1 MPLDSCPCPLADN
14 TCANHCP
21 ASAPPRYYAAYHS
34 QPRPSMSAPKSV
46 EQIVTEASN
55 FDHAANIPLNMALR
69 TAQNMT
75 SQANDYERDGNLQD
89 AYLFLY
95 RHADFFFT
103 HISKHPDA
111 KKPDFKPQMARARDD
126 VKADLSRMEALK
138 PDITKRY
145 QKYQDLV
152 KRRTDSKS
160 HREPAPA
167 PEDSL
172 VLSAGEHK
180 DIALQLA
187 NRELRRR
194 RKDPRDDNSVMDD
207 LSRGIQHLGRRI
219 DAPRQSRQSHSSSQ
233 ASSAYHYPA
242 VPSTHGSV
250 PQSSASLAP
259 SRPPKNHLS
268 TYGAPPPLPSKTGQ
282 SAPPLPLK
290 ANAPPPPPKQD
301 LSNSQSYTF
310 QQAAYTENGTPLRTL
325 FLPTALRTSFVALA
339 HPNTSSNLETC
350 GILCGTL
357 ISNALFISHLVIPDQ
372 TATSDTCETT
382 DVGETELFDHVDNE
396 GLMVCGWIHTH
407 PTQTCFLS
415 SRDLHTSV
423 GYQVMLPESV
433 AIVCAP
439 SKSPD
444 HGIFRLTDPPGK
456 EAILNCHKPGIFHPH
471 DEGNLY
477 TDALRP
483 GHVSELSGLQFQV
496 VDLRKKK

>member
-1 MPLDSCPCPLADN
+1 MN
-14 TCANHCP
+14 
-21 ASAPPRYYAAYHS
+21 
-34 QPRPSMSAPKSV
+34 APKSV
-46 EQIVTEASN
+46 EQIVSEASN

-69 TAQNMT
+69 TAQNMI
-75 SQANDYERDGNLQD
+75 SQAANYERDGNLQD

-111 KKPDFKPQMARARDD
+111 KKQEYKPQMARVRDD

-138 PDITKRY
+138 PDITTRWN
-145 QKYQDLV
+145 KYQDAV
-152 KRRTDSKS
+152 KRRDAIRTQQ
-160 HREPAPA
+160 PAGSTQSGTP
-167 PEDSL
+167 PPPQESL

-194 RKDPRDDNSVMDD
+194 RKDPRDDNAVMDD
-207 LSRGIQHLGRRI
+207 LSRGIQDLGRRI
-219 DAPRQSRQSHSSSQ
+219 DAPRQSSHSRSTPQVS
-233 ASSAYHYPA
+233 AAYHYPA
-242 VPSTHGSV
+242 VPSGHGSV
-250 PQSSASLAP
+250 PSPSAPFAP
-259 SRPPKNHLS
+259 SRPPKSDLP
-268 TYGAPPPLPSKTGQ
+268 TYGVPPPLPSKPDQ
-282 SAPPLPLK
+282 SFTSPPPLPSK
-290 ANAPPPPPKQD
+290 SSGPAPPPKQD
-301 LSNSQSYTF
+301 LSSTQNYQF
-310 QQAAYTENGTPLRTL
+310 QPAAYTENGTPLRTL
-325 FLPTALRTSFVALA
+325 FLPTALRTSFTTLA
-339 HPNTSSNLETC
+339 QSNTTANLETC

-357 ISNALFISHLVIPDQ
+357 ISSALFISHLVIPDQ
-372 TATSDTCETT
+372 TSTSDTCETT
-382 DVGETELFDHVDNE
+382 ELGETELFDYVDNE

-407 PTQTCFLS
+407 PSQTCFLS

-456 EAILNCHKPGIFHPH
+456 EAILNCHKTGLFHPH

-483 GHVSELSGLQFQV
+483 GHVSELAGLQFQV
-496 VDLRKKK
+496 VDLRRDKK

>member
-1 MPLDSCPCPLADN
+1 M
-14 TCANHCP
+14 T
-21 ASAPPRYYAAYHS
+21 
-34 QPRPSMSAPKSV
+34 APKSV
-46 EQIVTEASN
+46 EQIVAEASN

-75 SQANDYERDGNLQD
+75 SQAANYERDANLQE
-89 AYLFLY
+89 AYYFLY

-111 KKPDFKPQMARARDD
+111 KKPEYKVQMARTRDH

-138 PDITKRY
+138 PEITSRY
-145 QKYQDLV
+145 QKYQDVV
-152 KRRTDSKS
+152 KRRNQLKSQTDT
-160 HREPAPA
+160 PAA
-167 PEDSL
+167 SQQSF
-172 VLSAGEHK
+172 VLSAAEHK
-180 DIALQLA
+180 DVALQLA

-194 RKDPRDDNSVMDD
+194 AKGARDDNAVMDD
-207 LSRGIQHLGRRI
+207 LSRGIQDLGRRI
-219 DAPRQSRQSHSSSQ
+219 DAPREFPRNTSSSQ
-233 ASSAYHYPA
+233 TSSPYHYPS
-242 VPSTHGSV
+242 VPSHASV
-250 PQSSASLAP
+250 APSSPSLAP
-259 SRPPKNHLS
+259 SRPPKNDLPS
-268 TYGAPPPLPSKTGQ
+268 YNAPPPLPSKPVQ
-282 SAPPLPLK
+282 SINTPPPLPSKPGGPAL
-290 ANAPPPPPKQD
+290 PPKQD
-301 LSNSQSYTF
+301 ITPTQSYQF
-310 QQAAYTENGTPLRTL
+310 QPAAYTENGTPLRTL
-325 FLPTALRTSFVALA
+325 FLPTSLRTSFVSLA
-339 HPNTSSNLETC
+339 ATNTSSNLETC

-382 DVGETELFDHVDNE
+382 DQGETDLFDYVDTE

-456 EAILNCHKPGIFHPH
+456 QAVLNCHKPGLFHPH
-471 DEGNLY
+471 DVDNLY
-477 TDALRP
+477 TDATRP

-496 VDLRKKK
+496 VDLRKGRK